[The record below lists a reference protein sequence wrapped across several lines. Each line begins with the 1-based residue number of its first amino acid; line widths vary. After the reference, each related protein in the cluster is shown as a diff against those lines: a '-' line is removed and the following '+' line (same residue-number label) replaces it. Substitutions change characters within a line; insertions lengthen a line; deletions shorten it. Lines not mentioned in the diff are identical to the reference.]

1 MMQQNTERNL
11 SRQDVLRAIA
21 AINVIGE
28 LDQGWDYKLMD
39 AISEVREVE
48 SKATD
53 GQKELMYRRIS
64 CFLSELQILH
74 DALTKNVI

>member
-1 MMQQNTERNL
+1 MWPQNTKRKL
-11 SRQDVLRAIA
+11 TRQDVLRAIA

-39 AISEVREVE
+39 AINEVREVE
-48 SKATD
+48 SNATD
-53 GQKELMYRRIS
+53 GKKEIMYRRIS